1 MSTYCFAE
9 NKRALFAEACLRGAW
24 QAYVDFPKEVDQ
36 KSVAVCWSLPDELRA
51 EVCCI
56 TDEFAY
62 RALIAFAWGTGY
74 NATERATSS
83 ERERFV
89 MATTLKGMSR
99 DEGIVMLRHV
109 LSCSQNG
116 QAFIEKA
123 YAQLAAL
130 PLLKEHNDLNV

>member
-9 NKRALFAEACLRGAW
+9 GKRALFQEACLRGAW

-36 KSVAVCWSLPDELRA
+36 ESLAVCWGVPDELRA

-56 TDEFAY
+56 TDEFVY
-62 RALIAFAWGTGY
+62 RALITFAWGAGY

-89 MATTLKGMSR
+89 MALTLKSMSR
-99 DEGIVMLRHV
+99 DEGIALLMHV
-109 LSCSQNG
+109 FGCLIPVL
-116 QAFIEKA
+116 FF
-123 YAQLAAL
+123 
-130 PLLKEHNDLNV
+130 